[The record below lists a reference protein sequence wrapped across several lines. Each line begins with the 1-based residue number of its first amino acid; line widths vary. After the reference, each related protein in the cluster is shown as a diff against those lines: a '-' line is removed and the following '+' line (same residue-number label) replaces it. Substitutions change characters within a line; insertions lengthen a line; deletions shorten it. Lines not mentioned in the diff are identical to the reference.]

1 MPVYQNKGTYLFV
14 EPSEPYSLHLILTM
28 VQEIADHCQK
38 EDLHK
43 VLVDLTQ
50 MEGNPNI
57 LDRYT
62 IGVEVARICGA
73 TIQGAAI
80 AKQSITNYMVENV
93 AVNRGAKLKVVST
106 FEEAMKWLELKNRSA
121 RMSGSE

>member
-1 MPVYQNKGTYLFV
+1 MPVYDSRGAYLFV
-14 EPSEPYSLHLILTM
+14 EVAESYSLALLLTII
-28 VQEIADHCQK
+28 QEVADHCQK
-38 EDLHK
+38 ENLHK
-43 VLVDLTQ
+43 AIVDLTQ

-73 TIQGAAI
+73 TIQCAAI
-80 AKQSITNYMVENV
+80 AKQSVTNYMVENV

-106 FEEAMKWLELKNRSA
+106 LEEAMKWLELENRST
-121 RMSGSE
+121 RMNSSE